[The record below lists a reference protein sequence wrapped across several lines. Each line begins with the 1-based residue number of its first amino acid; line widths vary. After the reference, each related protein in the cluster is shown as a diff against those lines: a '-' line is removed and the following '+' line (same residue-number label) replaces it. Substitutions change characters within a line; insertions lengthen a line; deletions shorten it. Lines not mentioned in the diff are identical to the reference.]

1 MMGRECIISV
11 SLPHMG
17 CHKDHT
23 EYAIRMLAQGMQS
36 PKVDTAR
43 LYVME
48 KVSQKPKEAVLSDH
62 RQNILQ

>member
-1 MMGRECIISV
+1 MMGRGCMISV

-17 CHKDHT
+17 CHRDHT

-43 LYVME
+43 LCVME
-48 KVSQKPKEAVLSDH
+48 KVSTEA
-62 RQNILQ
+62 